1 MALQQNI
8 LPLKEHSEDI
18 YHEDHAYIWNTK

>member
-18 YHEDHAYIWNTK
+18 YHEDHAYI